1 MTEDKIDLS
10 QFVPKNFEMD
20 PELHDL
26 LPNGRALRNGMVV
39 LIEEEAQRQD
49 LELVK
54 KNPSMRLPQA
64 LRWNRWMTVSNVE
77 FPGESEILTD
87 VTFVATYD
95 DGTKKKIAKG
105 VMQAWY
111 VQLDSIPEDE
121 AIYYTEHQIATMSD
135 EQLESIRGGGLAK
148 EEAELK
154 EAMASLVTTSKI
166 AWQGILE
173 MLKEGIKSEADLLD
187 EAAARLGKKYHRF
200 DFSEKPEDLGDVKAD
215 GHPYFRKTTVHDIVR
230 DFVRKNRDF
239 IDSKEVHS
247 LNELHPMY
255 NHYCDKVGMQ
265 WHLIRRDFMQH
276 LKSYFRTYADVEVK
290 NDDGSFESDT
300 QLIGFIE
307 TAEEV

>member
-39 LIEEEAQRQD
+39 LIEEEAQRQN

-54 KNPSMRLPQA
+54 KNPSMGLPQA

-148 EEAELK
+148 EVAELK

-187 EAAARLGKKYHRF
+187 EAAARLGKKDVRY
-200 DFSEKPEDLGDVKAD
+200 DFHIPGDN
-215 GHPYFRKTTVHDIVR
+215 PYFRKATVEDAVR
-230 DFVRKNRDF
+230 NFFRKNRAF
-239 IDSKEVHS
+239 IDSKDVHS

-255 NHYCDKVGMQ
+255 NHYCDKVGFQ
-265 WHLIRRDFMQH
+265 WKLSRRDFMQH
-276 LKSYFRTYADVEVK
+276 LKSYFRTYANVDVKYEE
-290 NDDGSFESDT
+290 DDDSSFESDT
-300 QLIGFIE
+300 QLIGF
-307 TAEEV
+307 EESVENGLIGR